1 MTVTFTPNHYL
12 GSKRSRLTR
21 ARRTRRVHPLLGVT
35 VETSVKLV
43 VNLLLSAL
51 AGASLMKMVP
61 DYLTRQKQL
70 TEINT
75 QVQQAEARVKQL
87 QAEFSLYFDPAQE
100 SVSLQNSA
108 HYIKPHQRRIIW
120 AAPR

>member
-1 MTVTFTPNHYL
+1 MATTSTPNHRL
-12 GSKRSRLTR
+12 GFKRSRPARVRR
-21 ARRTRRVHPLLGVT
+21 ARRANPLLGIT
-35 VETSVKLV
+35 IETSVKLT

-51 AGASLMKMVP
+51 AGVSLLKMVP
-61 DYLTRQKQL
+61 DYLTQQKQL

-87 QAEFSLYFDPAQE
+87 QTDFSLYFDPAQE

-108 HYIKPHQRRIIW
+108 HYIKPYQRRIIW
-120 AAPR
+120 ANPR